1 MRFSRQLL
9 IGHAALLFV
18 TIVTGTMATIA
29 LQVTS
34 ARLEHV
40 TREVSTD
47 VIDIYR
53 LRFQAEQVIATSR
66 GFLLTGEA
74 DAWNRFEIA
83 VDRLQGNLDAFHGQ
97 RAVRQEVTDVEE
109 AARAYVAAAQTVAT
123 RRTATADPKEI
134 LPLLET
140 ALAPARDRFEHAIA
154 TMLNDEKASFDD
166 TARRARGFA
175 GRTKHFVVMAT
186 ALGIGLS
193 IALAW
198 LSIRRLQVSY
208 ERERAAAASAKRS
221 SDARD
226 ELLAIVS
233 HDLRSPL
240 SAVEMGARLLDDEV
254 ADPQA
259 RKHIAVVQNAAERMQ
274 HLIEQLLDTAAIE
287 AGRLELHTEP
297 CDVNQLLRTVHE
309 LFSSQAREA
318 SVRLSVDVENGLV
331 AMVDREKVIQV
342 LSNLVGNAL
351 KFTGPGGMICLAASG
366 LRNAVYFEVTDTGK
380 GIAEQQ
386 MPHIF
391 ERHWQGRLR
400 SRGSLGLGLY
410 ISKHVVEAHGGRIG
424 VQTAIGRGTTFWFQ
438 LPAMPT
444 ASGEASSVASLPSA
458 ASGEPHKDPRRWTPH
473 DT

>member
-29 LQVTS
+29 LRVTS

-53 LRFQAEQVIATSR
+53 LRFQAEQVVATSR

-74 DAWNRFEIA
+74 DTWKRFESA
-83 VDRLQGNLDAFHGQ
+83 VERLQGSLDAFHGLH
-97 RAVRQEVTDVEE
+97 AVRQDVTEIED
-109 AARAYVAAAQTVAT
+109 AARAYVAAAQVAAS
-123 RRTATADPKEI
+123 RRTATGDPREI
-134 LPLLET
+134 VPMLET
-140 ALAPARDRFEHAIA
+140 TLAPARERFEHEIA
-154 TMLNDEKASFDD
+154 TMLNGEKGSFDD
-166 TARRARGFA
+166 AARSARGFA
-175 GRTKHFVVMAT
+175 GSTQHFVAMTT

-198 LSIRRLQVSY
+198 LSIRRLRGAY
-208 ERERAAAASAKRS
+208 ERERAAAASARRS

-240 SAVEMGARLLDDEV
+240 SAVEMGARLLDDELVDLRARRHV
-254 ADPQA
+254 A
-259 RKHIAVVQNAAERMQ
+259 AVRNAAERMQ
-274 HLIEQLLDTAAIE
+274 HLIDQLLDTAAFE
-287 AGRLELHTEP
+287 AGRLELHPERS
-297 CDVNQLLRTVHE
+297 DVGEVLWTVNE
-309 LFSSQAREA
+309 LFLSRAREV
-318 SVRLSVDVENGLV
+318 SVQLSVDVESRLV
-331 AMVDREKVIQV
+331 AIFDREKIIQV

-351 KFTGPGGMICLAASG
+351 KFTAPGGMICLAASG
-366 LRNAVYFEVTDTGK
+366 TRSGVCFEVTDNGK
-380 GIAEQQ
+380 GIAEQHV
-386 MPHIF
+386 PHIF

-410 ISKHVVEAHGGRIG
+410 ISRHVVEAHGGRIG
-424 VQTAIGRGTTFWFQ
+424 VRTTVGRGTTFWFE
-438 LPAMPT
+438 LPTMAT
-444 ASGEASSVASLPSA
+444 GSNETSSA
-458 ASGEPHKDPRRWTPH
+458 ASS
-473 DT
+473 